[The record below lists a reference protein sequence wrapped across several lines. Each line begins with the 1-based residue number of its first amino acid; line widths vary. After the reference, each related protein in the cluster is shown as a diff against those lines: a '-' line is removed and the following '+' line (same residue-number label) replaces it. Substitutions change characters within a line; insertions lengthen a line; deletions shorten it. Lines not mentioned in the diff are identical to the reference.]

1 MLFMEK
7 NFDEWNKVKK
17 KIDQFEINRFY
28 HEKEVWWAKIG
39 LNIGNEQNGSDGNF
53 ERPVLIIKKF
63 GKNICLIIPL
73 TTSPKKHKYRF
84 DVGLIKQKTAS
95 AIISQMKIIDTKRL
109 INKIQ
114 TLDKEIFIK
123 IRKNISGLF

>member
-1 MLFMEK
+1 M
-7 NFDEWNKVKK
+7 
-17 KIDQFEINRFY
+17 
-28 HEKEVWWAKIG
+28 
-39 LNIGNEQNGSDGNF
+39 
-53 ERPVLIIKKF
+53 
-63 GKNICLIIPL
+63 GKNRI
-73 TTSPKKHKYRF
+73 KYRF